1 MPSCEI
7 IGYRFAARIDY
18 RLEQDVQMNRSTV
31 HITGVAIRS
40 QWNVSAVSSCWVK
53 GSITVNGSQAA
64 VLELTN
70 TTACPFTLRQDD
82 YDGGGEGSWSGFTS
96 ADVMVDHGGDG
107 SGEVTFHADLRMF
120 LTSGTALDPG
130 INASVTVQLPNIP
143 RVTELSAAGVT
154 LGQEMTILLSRAAER
169 FRDTVAWRCGRESG
183 TIAEKTGETT
193 LGWTPPVDL
202 ARQAPDATAAAV
214 TLSVTSF
221 DGELEVGTRE
231 LTVLCPIPESVVPT
245 LTVAVTDDK
254 GYTETHGG
262 YIRTQSRARVQTQA
276 AGVYG
281 ASVSSVAVTCGTLT
295 AEGTEAVF
303 ALEDSGQIPI
313 RVTVTDSR
321 GRTAAWSGAI
331 TVLPYEKPRAAIT
344 QAFRCDSGGNSQP
357 DGGYLKLVFD
367 AQVTA
372 VANGEAQYRA
382 RRAVHGGSQV
392 TETALDGYA
401 GQFTVSGGSVVL
413 AAGVDNGYDCAIVV
427 SDSFQ
432 SVQSMTV
439 PVSVAFVL
447 ADFCRETKAL
457 GLGMRARTAGV
468 LSIGMDADFCEHTL
482 KNLADPADSQDA
494 ATKRYV
500 DQRISALAQAL
511 GVTV

>member
-18 RLEQDVQMNRSTV
+18 RLEQDVQLNRSAV

-40 QWNVSAVSSCWVK
+40 QWNVSAASNCWVK
-53 GSITVNGSQAA
+53 GSITVNGTQAA
-64 VLELTN
+64 VLALTN
-70 TTACPFTLRQDD
+70 TTACTFTLRQDD

-96 ADVMVDHGGDG
+96 VDVMVDHQTDG

-130 INASVTVQLPNIP
+130 INASVTVQLPSIP
-143 RVTELSAAGVT
+143 RVSEVSAAGVT

-169 FRDTVAWRCGRESG
+169 FRDTVLWRCGSQAG

-193 LGWTPPVDL
+193 LRWTPPAAL
-202 ARQAPDATAAAV
+202 AWQAPDASAAAV

-231 LTVLCPIPESVVPT
+231 LTVLCQIPESVVPT
-245 LTVAVTDDK
+245 VSVAVTDDK

-262 YIRTQSRARVQTQA
+262 YIRTQSRARVTTQA
-276 AGVYG
+276 AGAYG
-281 ASVSSVAVTCGTLT
+281 SSVSSISVTCGALT
-295 AEGTEAVF
+295 AAGEEAVF
-303 ALEDSGQIPI
+303 ALEDSGEIPI

-321 GRTAAWSGAI
+321 GRTAMWSGAI

-344 QAFRCDSGGNSQP
+344 QAYRCDSGGNSQP
-357 DGGYLKLVFD
+357 DGGYLKLIFD
-367 AQVTA
+367 AQVTE
-372 VANGEAQYRA
+372 VENGTAQYRV

-401 GQFTVSGGSVVL
+401 GRFTVSGGSVVL
-413 AAGVDNGYDCAIVV
+413 AAGVDSGYDCEILVT
-427 SDSFQ
+427 DSFQ
-432 SVQSMTV
+432 TVRSLSV

-447 ADFCRETKAL
+447 LDLCRDTKAL

-482 KNLADPADSQDA
+482 KNLADPAENQDA
-494 ATKRYV
+494 ATKSYV
-500 DQRISALAQAL
+500 DRRISALAQAL